1 MSIKSHVAPHNSAS
15 ATGTYIPAQ
24 WIGRDG
30 MPMTCEEKIHLLNDN
45 LKEIHE
51 LCQYAFEEAVQVGCS
66 EEFMRI
72 VLQDLIGSLKRT
84 SKKPFSC

>member
-1 MSIKSHVAPHNSAS
+1 MSITSPSVLPGS
-15 ATGTYIPAQ
+15 ATGTFIPAQ

-72 VLQDLIGSLKRT
+72 VLQDLIASLKRT
-84 SKKPFSC
+84 AKKPFSC